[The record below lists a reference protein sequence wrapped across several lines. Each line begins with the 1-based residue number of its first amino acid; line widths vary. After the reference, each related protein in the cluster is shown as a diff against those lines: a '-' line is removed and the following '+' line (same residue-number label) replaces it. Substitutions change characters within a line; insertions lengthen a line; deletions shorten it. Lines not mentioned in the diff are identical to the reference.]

1 MCTSNTREAEA
12 KWSRVQGQ
20 PQLHSEIWASQGYM
34 VKPWLKTE
42 NNEPGMVA
50 YVCNTSNQEAG
61 AGGHKFK
68 ASLSNMKNYFK
79 KERGV
84 KERGNVS
91 KTKWKYN
98 YLPHQIHNV
107 VTKKLIFTEYKKRKI
122 WVLFLYK
129 STCSFILQIRAK
141 WMLFYATW
149 WWVYL
154 NFSIINKNSGVK
166 YQGKHLIDQRSDRKA
181 TSYLPFLS
189 FPKALEILSKPLSY
203 YFLYLSICTLGHPKT
218 LWLILVS

>member
-1 MCTSNTREAEA
+1 
-12 KWSRVQGQ
+12 
-20 PQLHSEIWASQGYM
+20 
-34 VKPWLKTE
+34 
-42 NNEPGMVA
+42 
-50 YVCNTSNQEAG
+50 
-61 AGGHKFK
+61 
-68 ASLSNMKNYFK
+68 MKNYFK

-98 YLPHQIHNV
+98 YLSHQIHNV
-107 VTKKLIFTEYKKRKI
+107 VTQKLIFTEYKKEKI
-122 WVLFLYK
+122 EFYSYTKAPVHSFFKFTPNGCLF
-129 STCSFILQIRAK
+129 
-141 WMLFYATW
+141 ATW

-166 YQGKHLIDQRSDRKA
+166 YQGKHLIDQRRDRKA

-203 YFLYLSICTLGHPKT
+203 CFLYLSICILGHPKT